1 MKARDYIIL
10 TNSVYLP
17 RTPGRGYIMNT
28 QTQQVVVKRLRR
40 ARGHLT
46 KVIKMVENCDY
57 CPDVLLQSSAV
68 QAAIKKSDEIIL
80 NSHLHTC
87 VVPKLGGKTDE
98 TTITE
103 LLEVFKRR

>member
-1 MKARDYIIL
+1 MKSETKPAIL
-10 TNSVYLP
+10 
-17 RTPGRGYIMNT
+17 
-28 QTQQVVVKRLRR
+28 KRLKR

-46 KVIKMVENCDY
+46 KVINMVEEDAY
-57 CPDVLLQSSAV
+57 CPDILLQSSAV
-68 QAAIKKSDEIIL
+68 QSAIKKTDEVIL

-98 TTITE
+98 TTIKE

>member
-1 MKARDYIIL
+1 MKHK
-10 TNSVYLP
+10 TSE
-17 RTPGRGYIMNT
+17 
-28 QTQQVVVKRLRR
+28 QVVKRLRR

-46 KVIKMVENCDY
+46 KVIKMVEAGDY
-57 CPDVLLQSSAV
+57 CPDILLQSSAV
-68 QAAIKKSDEIIL
+68 QSAIKKSDEIIL

-98 TTITE
+98 TAINE

>member
-1 MKARDYIIL
+1 MKTETKPAVL
-10 TNSVYLP
+10 
-17 RTPGRGYIMNT
+17 
-28 QTQQVVVKRLRR
+28 KRLKR

-46 KVIKMVENCDY
+46 KVISMVESDSY
-57 CPDVLLQSSAV
+57 CPDILLQSSAV
-68 QAAIKKSDEIIL
+68 QAAIKKVDEIIL

-98 TTITE
+98 KALEE

>member
-1 MKARDYIIL
+1 
-10 TNSVYLP
+10 
-17 RTPGRGYIMNT
+17 MNKET
-28 QTQQVVVKRLRR
+28 KELVSNRLRR

-46 KVIKMVENCDY
+46 KVIKMVENGDY

-98 TTITE
+98 TAINE

>member
-1 MKARDYIIL
+1 
-10 TNSVYLP
+10 
-17 RTPGRGYIMNT
+17 MNKET
-28 QTQQVVVKRLRR
+28 QEQVVKRLKR
-40 ARGHLT
+40 ARGHLS
-46 KVIKMVENCDY
+46 KVIKMVENHEY

-68 QAAIKKSDEIIL
+68 QAALKKSDEIIL

-98 TTITE
+98 KALEE

>member
-1 MKARDYIIL
+1 MKHE
-10 TNSVYLP
+10 
-17 RTPGRGYIMNT
+17 T
-28 QTQQVVVKRLRR
+28 QEQVVKRLRR

-46 KVIKMVENCDY
+46 KVIKMVEYGEY

-68 QAAIKKSDEIIL
+68 QAAIKKTDEVIL

-98 TTITE
+98 KALEE

>member
-1 MKARDYIIL
+1 MMNPGTKE
-10 TNSVYLP
+10 SV
-17 RTPGRGYIMNT
+17 T
-28 QTQQVVVKRLRR
+28 KRLRR

-46 KVIKMVENCDY
+46 KVIKMVENGDY

-87 VVPKLGGKTDE
+87 IVPKLGGKTDE
-98 TTITE
+98 KALEE

>member
-1 MKARDYIIL
+1 
-10 TNSVYLP
+10 
-17 RTPGRGYIMNT
+17 MNNET
-28 QTQQVVVKRLRR
+28 KGVVVKRLRR

-46 KVIKMVENCDY
+46 KVIKMVETNEY

-68 QAAIKKSDEIIL
+68 QAAIKKSDELIL

-98 TTITE
+98 KALEE